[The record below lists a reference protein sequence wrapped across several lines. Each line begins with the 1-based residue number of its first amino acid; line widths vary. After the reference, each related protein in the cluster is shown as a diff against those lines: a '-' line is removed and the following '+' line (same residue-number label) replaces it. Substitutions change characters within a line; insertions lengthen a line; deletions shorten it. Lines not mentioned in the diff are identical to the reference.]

1 MSDNQPEKQS
11 EKQPERSTILT
22 VLMTPDLA
30 NFSGHVHGGAIL
42 RLLDQVAYVCAA
54 RYCGR
59 YVVTASVD
67 QVSFRAP
74 VHVGE
79 LVTFKASV
87 NYTGKTSME
96 VGVRVE
102 AESIRTRTVR
112 HVITCYFTMIAVN
125 DEGRPIPTT
134 PLVPETP
141 NERRRWAAGQLRS
154 TLRKEIERRSL
165 EIKQNPE
172 ELLVSCPLPEI
183 KLPSKQTPKP

>member
-1 MSDNQPEKQS
+1 MSDNKV
-11 EKQPERSTILT
+11 PERSTTLT

-54 RYCGR
+54 RFSGR

-87 NYTGKTSME
+87 NYTGRSSME

-112 HVITCYFTMIAVN
+112 HVITCYFTMVAVN
-125 DEGRPIPTT
+125 EEGRPIPTT

-141 NERRRWAAGQLRS
+141 DERRRWAAAQVRN
-154 TLRKEIERRSL
+154 TFRREVDRRNL
-165 EIKQNPE
+165 EIRANPE
-172 ELLVSCPLPEI
+172 EWLVSCPLPEI
-183 KLPSKQTPKP
+183 KGRQKA